1 MPDRVTWGGAGRSLG
16 PPLTPEAVERLRSAG
31 GVVERPPPMPRAAP
45 RQPSP
50 MGPALI
56 AAPTPSLSLPARV
69 SVKLSVFA
77 HFEGFRRVLIRGKG
91 KGK

>member
-1 MPDRVTWGGAGRSLG
+1 MTVVNEEKRGR
-16 PPLTPEAVERLRSAG
+16 PTRRPHCTRLPRRWAPGSGCA
-31 GVVERPPPMPRAAP
+31 PMPRAAP

-91 KGK
+91 RGKQG